1 MKSISLSV
9 AVIVGLLSAGIGST
23 ALADDKWIGDQGT
36 NWQEHIRSTKSR
48 AQVQEELRQ
57 AQAQGLI
64 GVGDEPFYPYQPK
77 FVSSRSR
84 AEVRAEAIQANAN
97 RIGALDELYRGGN

>member
-9 AVIVGLLSAGIGST
+9 AVIVAVLSAGVSSA

-36 NWQEHIRSTKSR
+36 NWQEHIRSTKTR

-57 AQAQGLI
+57 AQAQGLVRI
-64 GVGDEPFYPYQPK
+64 GDDSSYPYQPK

-84 AEVRAEAIQANAN
+84 ADVRTEAVQANLSSTS
-97 RIGALDELYRGGN
+97 ALSELYRGGN